1 MVRQSPTK
9 RIVRSGVIGLP
20 APPDRIFP
28 LFTPAGEKL
37 WVDGWDP
44 EMVYPESG
52 ATEEGMVFT
61 TRRPDGSESV
71 WTMSEYD
78 ERNLRV
84 AYVRVTPGSD
94 VCTVA
99 VRCEPGP
106 KGGTR
111 ARVTYTLTALT
122 GRGSAYL
129 ADDFGEEHHRKRM
142 ATWEE
147 AITRYL
153 DRDVGAGC

>member
-1 MVRQSPTK
+1 MRPSPAK
-9 RIVRSGVIGLP
+9 RVVRSEVIGLP
-20 APPDRIFP
+20 APPDRIFS

-37 WVDGWDP
+37 WVDGWYP

-61 TRRPDGSESV
+61 TRRPDGAESV
-71 WTMSEYD
+71 WTITEYD

-106 KGGTR
+106 KGATR
-111 ARVTYTLTALT
+111 ARVIYTLTALT
-122 GRGSAYL
+122 GRGSGYL
-129 ADDFGEEHHRKRM
+129 ADDFSEEHHRKRM

-153 DRDVGAGC
+153 CRDARAGC

>member
-1 MVRQSPTK
+1 MRSSPAK
-9 RIVRSGVIGLP
+9 RVVRSEVIGLP
-20 APPDRIFP
+20 APPDRVFP

-37 WVDGWDP
+37 WVEGWDP

-61 TRRPDGSESV
+61 TRCLDGSDSV
-71 WTMSEYD
+71 WTMTEYD

-84 AYVRVTPGSD
+84 ACVRVTPGSD

-99 VRCEPGP
+99 VHCEPGP

-122 GRGSAYL
+122 GRGGTYL
-129 ADDFGEEHHRKRM
+129 ADDFSEEHHRKQM

-153 DRDVGAGC
+153 CRDVRAGC